1 MHLNVTLNDV
11 KADTKLD
18 RLIAKGRS
26 TWLAILVGVTGVAN
40 SDKIINSLSRGNN
53 TATKQRNTLMVNVM
67 IKQTSYSTGSIQ
79 EILVFNPRQ

>member
-26 TWLAILVGVTGVAN
+26 TWLAILVRVTGVAN
-40 SDKIINSLSRGNN
+40 SDKIINSPSRGNN

-67 IKQTSYSTGSIQ
+67 IK
-79 EILVFNPRQ
+79 

>member
-1 MHLNVTLNDV
+1 MHLNVTERRKGGHDR
-11 KADTKLD
+11 LD

-67 IKQTSYSTGSIQ
+67 IK
-79 EILVFNPRQ
+79 

>member
-26 TWLAILVGVTGVAN
+26 TWLAILVGVTGVVN
-40 SDKIINSLSRGNN
+40 SHKIINSLSRGNN

-67 IKQTSYSTGSIQ
+67 IK
-79 EILVFNPRQ
+79 

>member
-18 RLIAKGRS
+18 RLITKGRS

-40 SDKIINSLSRGNN
+40 SDKIINLLSRGNN
-53 TATKQRNTLMVNVM
+53 TATKQGNTLVVNVM
-67 IKQTSYSTGSIQ
+67 IK
-79 EILVFNPRQ
+79 

>member
-18 RLIAKGRS
+18 RLITKGRS

-40 SDKIINSLSRGNN
+40 HGDKIINLLSRGNN
-53 TATKQRNTLMVNVM
+53 TATKQRNTLVVNVM
-67 IKQTSYSTGSIQ
+67 IK
-79 EILVFNPRQ
+79 

>member
-18 RLIAKGRS
+18 RLITKGRS

-40 SDKIINSLSRGNN
+40 SDKIINLLSRGNN
-53 TATKQRNTLMVNVM
+53 TATKQRNTLVVNVM
-67 IKQTSYSTGSIQ
+67 IK
-79 EILVFNPRQ
+79 

>member
-26 TWLAILVGVTGVAN
+26 TWLAILVGVTGVVN

-67 IKQTSYSTGSIQ
+67 IK
-79 EILVFNPRQ
+79 

>member
-40 SDKIINSLSRGNN
+40 SDKIINSL
-53 TATKQRNTLMVNVM
+53 
-67 IKQTSYSTGSIQ
+67 
-79 EILVFNPRQ
+79 

>member
-1 MHLNVTLNDV
+1 MQLNVTLNDV

-26 TWLAILVGVTGVAN
+26 TWLAILVGLKGVAN

-67 IKQTSYSTGSIQ
+67 IK
-79 EILVFNPRQ
+79 

>member
-1 MHLNVTLNDV
+1 MHLNVTLNDL

-18 RLIAKGRS
+18 RLIAKRRS
-26 TWLAILVGVTGVAN
+26 TWLAILMGVTGVAN

-67 IKQTSYSTGSIQ
+67 IK
-79 EILVFNPRQ
+79 

>member
-1 MHLNVTLNDV
+1 MHLNVTLNDM

-18 RLIAKGRS
+18 RLITKGRS
-26 TWLAILVGVTGVAN
+26 TWRAILVGVTGVAN

-67 IKQTSYSTGSIQ
+67 IK
-79 EILVFNPRQ
+79 